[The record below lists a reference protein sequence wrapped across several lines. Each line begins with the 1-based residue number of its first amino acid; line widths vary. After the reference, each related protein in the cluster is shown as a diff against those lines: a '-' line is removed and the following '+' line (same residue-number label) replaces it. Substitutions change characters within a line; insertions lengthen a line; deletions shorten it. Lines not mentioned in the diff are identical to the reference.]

1 MFFYIIRIK
10 ARRVCITLNKFSN
23 FPQTTPNSSCMNSQ
37 IFEIIFRIAN
47 RLVKISL
54 STARM
59 AIHGANTARSGK
71 WSAYRKKGRN
81 TTALYPAICTPRSRL
96 GVSCRSAAPANW
108 FFSSPRRRER
118 RSISLA
124 SAGHTGA
131 AGTWRKNPSDVT
143 RHPVFQSG
151 IDKKSLLF
159 QPPSSSPPHPPPPL
173 HPLPPRES
181 RHGNNYARNITVRA
195 RRARFA

>member
-1 MFFYIIRIK
+1 
-10 ARRVCITLNKFSN
+10 
-23 FPQTTPNSSCMNSQ
+23 MNSQ
-37 IFEIIFRIAN
+37 IFEIIFRIAD

-71 WSAYRKKGRN
+71 WSVNRKKGRN

-108 FFSSPRRRER
+108 FFSSPQRRER

-131 AGTWRKNPSDVT
+131 VGTWRKNPSDVT

-159 QPPSSSPPHPPPPL
+159 PPPSSSPPHPPPPL
-173 HPLPPRES
+173 HPLPPPARADTIIIMQGIS
-181 RHGNNYARNITVRA
+181 RCARAA
-195 RRARFA
+195 RGSHSKWTTFSR